1 VGEAE
6 LSPEIE
12 RLAKKLEK
20 DPSSRVFA
28 QLGDLYRKAKLYD
41 EAIQVLSSGLE
52 QNPNYAL
59 GHLVLAKTY
68 LDQMRSAMAK
78 EELEKVIELDPQ
90 NIVALRLLSPIVEKG
105 GSDQDLT
112 RIYEL
117 ILAVDPSDQ
126 QTLEKLNNL
135 KKRQSEKKEVP
146 TGEFRVETFQ
156 RFQPPEEKGETMEEV
171 KSDLVEQ
178 MTVEPLR
185 KDLPEEKVEIEPYV
199 ERPGSD
205 VKSSEEIKIER
216 DASFTPTKEP
226 VPEEKIDVQSDLMSQ
241 MGVEPEKKEEEV
253 VEEKIDTDIMGQLT
267 GETIKKEEEDVSSI
281 EDVLKVTTPEDVPTV
296 DEILAEPEAK
306 PEEKEEKKDNLQSF
320 RDWLDSL
327 SK

>member
-1 VGEAE
+1 MGEAE

-241 MGVEPEKKEEEV
+241 MGVEPEKKEGEV

>member
-1 VGEAE
+1 MGEAE